1 MFSKQN
7 LHESKQT
14 LVLNTLTKKPSKRSR
29 LNDQDNKLTDELSK
43 TVVLTSTITKNKEAK
58 KSKSSKKYQELKY
71 LIEKP
76 LNAFEFDSN
85 KVNKTFLNLLNRTPS
100 KETKSKNDQSLQY
113 FQYTD
118 KIKIDK
124 QNTEL
129 SNRNPMNKKVV
140 TNQVQSAFK
149 KEGKT
154 DMVNKFVK
162 QFETKIKSITSTF
175 NKQNVRKN
183 YYVNFLIHN
192 YIYIFNLEKGG

>member
-124 QNTEL
+124 QNTAL

>member
-58 KSKSSKKYQELKY
+58 KSKSSKKYQELKN